1 MSFGRRFP
9 KKILKMALEINYS
22 PLFIEDLE
30 TILTYFDERN
40 GSSRFSK
47 RILKMIHRQIKILK
61 TMPEIV
67 RLTDF
72 PGVRILF
79 VERFAIEYQI
89 RDSVVLIIDIYS
101 CQTNPDLRLFQK
113 T

>member
-1 MSFGRRFP
+1 
-9 KKILKMALEINYS
+9 MALEINYS

-40 GSSRFSK
+40 GSTGFSR

-61 TMPEIV
+61 SMPEI
-67 RLTDF
+67 
-72 PGVRILF
+72 G
-79 VERFAIEYQI
+79 RF
-89 RDSVVLIIDIYS
+89 DIYS
-101 CQTNPDLRLFQK
+101 CQTNPDFRLFQK